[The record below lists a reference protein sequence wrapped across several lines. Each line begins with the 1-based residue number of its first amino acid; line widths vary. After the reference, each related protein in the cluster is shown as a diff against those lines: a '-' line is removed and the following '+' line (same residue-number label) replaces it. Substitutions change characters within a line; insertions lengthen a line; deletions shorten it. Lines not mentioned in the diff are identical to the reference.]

1 MRPKRKG
8 SRSTSPRRDHKREGR
23 RSVCG
28 KRNPRGKVIGAPLRG
43 ATTRNESRRS
53 VCGKRNPESG
63 IADKRSLANSG
74 EGRASARC
82 SYYFANKGAF
92 DANAPTTFTAM
103 PENDFMS
110 MSANNSL
117 LQIAWGYCLR
127 TMASCKLH
135 RTNVCER
142 RSLANCI
149 GLMFAN
155 NGLLQNCMG
164 LLFANNGL
172 LQTA

>member
-1 MRPKRKG
+1 MRQMRPKRKG

-117 LQIAWGYCLR
+117 MQNCMGLMSANNSRLQ
-127 TMASCKLH
+127 
-135 RTNVCER
+135 
-142 RSLANCI
+142 NCI
-149 GLMFAN
+149 GLMFAVD
-155 NGLLQNCMG
+155 GLLQNCMG
-164 LLFANNGL
+164 LMFTNNSL
-172 LQTA
+172 LQIA